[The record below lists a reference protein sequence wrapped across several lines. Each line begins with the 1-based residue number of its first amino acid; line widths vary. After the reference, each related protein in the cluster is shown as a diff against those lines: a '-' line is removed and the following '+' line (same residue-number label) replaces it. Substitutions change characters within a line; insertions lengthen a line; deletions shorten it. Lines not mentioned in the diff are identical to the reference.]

1 MAFETGLSGNPAGRK
16 PGTPNKATAA
26 ARETIAA
33 ALAGADAT
41 KLAAHLD
48 SLTGKDYIDAYVK
61 LAEFVT
67 PKLQRTALATDE
79 ASREIEVTMNLG
91 DARQKLLD
99 RLLLARGEDSESECR
114 ATVLPAK

>member
-1 MAFETGLSGNPAGRK
+1 MPYESGVSGNLRGRPK
-16 PGTPNKATAA
+16 GAANKATAA
-26 ARETIAA
+26 ARETIAH

-67 PKLQRTALATDE
+67 PKLQRTALAAE
-79 ASREIEVTMNLG
+79 PGQGPIKVTLNLG
-91 DARQKLLD
+91 RPASE
-99 RLLLARGEDSESECR
+99 EDSEPYAALR
-114 ATVLPAK
+114 QHNG